1 MPTIPQLPPATTTGA
16 QDELPV
22 SQEGITRSVTVSEL
36 LSGTQPAIEIPSGD
50 LLGRISLGPGGPE
63 AVQLGLGLEISAG
76 IMAADGG
83 DHAFFSAETALD
95 LTDEAILNSSGN
107 PVRLPLPLLRGLF
120 SAGLNI
126 AIGQAGSISAETDPT
141 VESELG
147 SLTSGLATTN
157 ANLAALAALVP
168 TGGYVA
174 LNAQGQMTAP
184 VAGPVTLG
192 TVSVASGAP
201 ERTLGAMSVDIVN
214 VLDFGAL
221 TNGSDCTAAFNAAFN
236 AIPATGGDLFIPAGD
251 YHFMSPLVWGSKPLT
266 MRGAGKGQT
275 RLHLQHTGIGFD
287 FAQTNPLNR
296 IILRDFSAFAES
308 STGQTAAVA
317 QISFPQQTSF
327 GYISAFISDIECFG
341 YPNGGDGVPPFPQTF
356 LRGIVLNNCWS
367 TQVNNVSWFGPPAAA
382 GATNSAAIEL
392 NGSIDTRISGLQAYF
407 GQAAILQTGICQGI
421 YIANPVIV
429 GTDYLISQTD
439 ITTWP
444 GYTSTKIVLLGLWV
458 SNGEVNTNLGAAQLT
473 NAAIGLFFGLDITRN
488 GGPNVSQTLFDLT
501 NVSSYWIVG
510 CNFIGGP
517 SGGNNQDVAIEFVS
531 TFNSSNNTIG
541 ACRFANLATVLKLG
555 NGNATVGLTTFAL
568 NPGNVPASTA
578 FIDNSAANVNNYISF
593 QSLATSTA
601 PAGIANTKDHV
612 FAAADGSTLFQISS
626 VLTAA
631 NHIRHLAAAS
641 GNSPTIIFEGTD
653 GTVNGVIQTRGGNL
667 IVNASGGGSGSGNLV
682 SLLNVPGAVNWPEL
696 QNATSGNLSQLTT
709 NAGGLG
715 LQPKGGLF
723 LSPSNGVFAP
733 GLPTIKPAA
742 GSSELWNDNGV
753 VSIA

>member
-50 LLGRISLGPGGPE
+50 LLGRVSLGPGGPE
-63 AVQLGLGLEISAG
+63 AVQVGLGLEISG
-76 IMAADGG
+76 GTMAADGG
-83 DHAFFSAETALD
+83 DHAFFAAESALD
-95 LTDEAILNSSGN
+95 LTDEAILNSSGI

-120 SAGLNI
+120 TAGTNV
-126 AIGQAGSISAETDPT
+126 AIGQAGSISAETDPA
-141 VESELG
+141 VETELT

-174 LNAQGQMTAP
+174 LNGQGQMTAP

-192 TVSVASGAP
+192 TVSVATGAP
-201 ERTLGAMSVDIVN
+201 ERTLGAMSVDTVN
-214 VLDFGAL
+214 VVDFGAL
-221 TNGSDCTAAFNAAFN
+221 TDGSDCTAAFNAAFDE
-236 AIPATGGDLFIPAGD
+236 IPASGGDLFIPAGD

-287 FAQTNPLNR
+287 FDQTSPLNR
-296 IILRDFSAFAES
+296 VVLRDFSAFAES
-308 STGQTAAVA
+308 SAGQTAAVA
-317 QISFPQQTSF
+317 RITFPQQTSF
-327 GYISAFISDIECFG
+327 GYISAFVSDIECFG
-341 YPNGGDGVPPFPQTF
+341 YPNGNNGLPPFPQTF

-382 GATNSAAIEL
+382 GATNSAAIEV
-392 NGSIDTRISGLQAYF
+392 NGSIDTRILGLQAYF
-407 GQAAILQTGICQGI
+407 GQAAVLQTGVCQGV
-421 YIANPVIV
+421 YISSPVVV
-429 GTDYLISQTD
+429 GTDYLIAQTD

-444 GYTSTKIVLLGLWV
+444 GYTTTKIVLLGLWV
-458 SNGEVNTNLGAAQLT
+458 SHGEVNTNLGTVQLT
-473 NAAIGLFFGLDITRN
+473 NATIGLFFGLDITRN
-488 GGPNVSQTLFDLT
+488 GGPNISQTLFNLT

-510 CNFIGGP
+510 CNFLGGP

-541 ACRFANLATVLKLG
+541 ACQFGNLATVLKIG
-555 NGNATVGLTTFAL
+555 DGNATVGLTTFAL
-568 NPGNVPASTA
+568 SAGGVPASTA
-578 FIDNSAANVNNYISF
+578 FIDNSAANVNNFINF

-626 VLTAA
+626 VLSAA
-631 NHIRHLAAAS
+631 NHIRHQAATHS
-641 GNSPTIIFEGTD
+641 NSPTIIFEGTD
-653 GTVNGVIQTRGGNL
+653 STINGVIQTKGGNL
-667 IVNASGGGSGSGNLV
+667 FVNASGGSSGSGNLV

-696 QNATSGNLSQLTT
+696 QNATSGNLSLLTT
-709 NAGGLG
+709 NAGGLEV
-715 LQPKGGLF
+715 QPKGPLW
-723 LSPSNGVFAP
+723 LSPSNGLFAP
-733 GLPTIKPAA
+733 GLPTTKPAT
-742 GSSELWNDNGV
+742 GSAELWNNNGV